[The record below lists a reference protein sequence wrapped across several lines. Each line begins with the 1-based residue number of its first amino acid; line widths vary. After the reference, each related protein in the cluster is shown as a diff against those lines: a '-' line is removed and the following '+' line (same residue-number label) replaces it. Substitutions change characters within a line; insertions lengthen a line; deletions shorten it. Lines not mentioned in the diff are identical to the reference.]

1 MVFLTLP
8 IPIPDKEKKW
18 CVKDLHE
25 TFNLI
30 CISIQLSEMQGTL
43 RFNDFANFT
52 GEDLFG
58 VFFNKVTGLQLAN
71 FFKRDT
77 NASAFLWK
85 TDTFKNTCVEEHRQA
100 TASGGVQY
108 KSYS

>member
-43 RFNDFANFT
+43 RVNDFANFT

-77 NASAFLWK
+77 NASAFL
-85 TDTFKNTCVEEHRQA
+85 
-100 TASGGVQY
+100 
-108 KSYS
+108 